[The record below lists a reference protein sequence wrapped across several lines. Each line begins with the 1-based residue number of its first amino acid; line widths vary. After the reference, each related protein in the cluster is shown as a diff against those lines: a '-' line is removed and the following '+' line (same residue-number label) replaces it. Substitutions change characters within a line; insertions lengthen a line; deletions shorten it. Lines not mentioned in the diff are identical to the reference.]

1 MTHVPMTP
9 VSMTH
14 SARWRAK
21 AMIYVKL
28 SQAVTD
34 LRAKRRCLELATKCM
49 RYAVRIAHRPA

>member
-1 MTHVPMTP
+1 MTHVST
-9 VSMTH
+9 TH

-34 LRAKRRCLELATKCM
+34 LRARRRCLELATKCM